1 MAPPSRTSSAYSWY
15 VVAVLTFVYIFSF
28 IDRQILT
35 MLVRPIRRD
44 LGISDTQ
51 ISLLM
56 GFSFALF
63 YTLFGMLLGRV
74 ADTRSRRGMIAIGLA
89 AWSAFTAGCG
99 LARNFTQM
107 FLLRMGV
114 GVGEASLSPA
124 AYSLIADYIPR
135 ERLATAISFYSMGI
149 YVGTG
154 LSYLLGGVVI
164 GLASKQE
171 RWTLPLVGPTRP
183 WQIIFFAVGLPGLLA
198 SLLLLTVREPAR
210 ALIRGATEIPIGE
223 VFIYLRR
230 NINTFL
236 YHSIGFGL
244 ASLASYA
251 GGAWI
256 PEFLRR
262 VHHWE
267 PSRIGLIQGTIV
279 AIFGSLGILASGRFA
294 DWIRARG
301 TREANMKLGMWL
313 ALIWIPFQ
321 FLLLFSPNDTW
332 AIVWLV
338 PNAILAA
345 APFGISAAAIQ
356 QMMPPPMRGQAS
368 ALYLFI
374 LNLIGLGGGPTA
386 VAMVNQ
392 YVFRRDEALGYSLL
406 IVNVTALLIGAVL
419 LRLGLKPFL
428 RSLDRLREWNQDR
441 NSVA

>member
-1 MAPPSRTSSAYSWY
+1 MAARSSAYSWY

-51 ISLLM
+51 MSLLM

-63 YTLFGMLLGRV
+63 YTLFGMILGRI

-89 AWSAFTAGCG
+89 AWSAFTAACG
-99 LARNFTQM
+99 LARNFTQL
-107 FLLRMGV
+107 FVLRMGV

-124 AYSLIADYIPR
+124 AYSLIAEYMPR

-164 GLASKQE
+164 GVASKQE
-171 RWTLPLVGPTRP
+171 LWTLPLVGSTRP

-198 SLLLLTVREPAR
+198 SLLLFTVREPAR
-210 ALIRGATEIPIGE
+210 KLIRGVAEVPLGE
-223 VFIYLRR
+223 VFAYLRG
-230 NINTFL
+230 NASTFVF
-236 YHSIGFGL
+236 HSMGFGF

-251 GGAWI
+251 SGAWI

-262 VHHWE
+262 LHHWE
-267 PSRIGLIQGTIV
+267 PAKIGLIQGIIV
-279 AIFGSLGILASGRFA
+279 AIFGSLGILASGRLA
-294 DWIRARG
+294 DWIRAQG

-321 FLLLFSPNDTW
+321 FLLLFAPNDTW
-332 AIVWLV
+332 IIIWLV

-368 ALYLFI
+368 ALYLCI

-392 YVFRRDEALGYSLL
+392 YVFGRDDALNYSLL
-406 IVNVTALLIGAVL
+406 IVNVAALALGAIL

-428 RSLDRLREWNQDR
+428 RSLDRLREWTA
-441 NSVA
+441 VHA